1 MLSRTALRSSRFARR
16 RIPLVRLQSQSAN
29 VSQPSSTAAV
39 TGGIAGGLLVFAGGY
54 TWYHLSGTKSL
65 ISTAQQTKTQF
76 EKYAASAKASAPEP
90 SEALQWLRQQ
100 ATSYAGFIP
109 GARGY
114 VDTAFND
121 LDEVRA
127 KHGDEVDKIVS
138 EAYAELKDAGKD
150 GLSLETA
157 TKSWEILQKHLKRIA
172 ALAADAGQGILENHP
187 TIKNAIDEDLD
198 KLKKLG
204 DQYGGE
210 AKKQVDET
218 WSEISSIVK
227 AGVSADSINRIRKL
241 VQDKMAKMQEMGD
254 QAWKTGMEKAKP
266 YLDKSPQVKKLVEEN
281 ADTLKQGN
289 FAELYEKI
297 KEAVDTGDMKN
308 MESYI
313 KSSVDKAKESAGG
326 GGGID
331 GYLKMIPGGS
341 EVLPKI
347 SQLQEVA
354 QKHGKEAE
362 AIVKETFEEISQVLQ
377 KRVSQV
383 QKLGE
388 KAKDGAK
395 DAAKEGAK

>member
-1 MLSRTALRSSRFARR
+1 MLSRTALRSTRLARR
-16 RIPLVRLQSQSAN
+16 RLPQARLQSTQGQSAS
-29 VSQPSSTAAV
+29 VSQSSSTSAI
-39 TGGIAGGLLVFAGGY
+39 TGGLTGGALVFLGGY
-54 TWYHLSGTKSL
+54 AWYHFSGTKSL

-76 EKYAASAKASAPEP
+76 DKYAASAKASAPEP
-90 SEALQWLRQQ
+90 NEALQWLRQQ

-114 VDTAFND
+114 VNTAFND
-121 LDEVRA
+121 LDEIRA
-127 KHGDEVDKIVS
+127 KHGDEVDKIVR
-138 EAYAELKDAGKD
+138 EAYSELQDASKD

-157 TKSWEILQKHLKRIA
+157 MKSWDILQKHLRRISE
-172 ALAADAGQGILENHP
+172 LAADSAQGILENHP
-187 TIKNAIDEDLD
+187 SLKNAVGGDMD
-198 KLKKLG
+198 KLKELG

-227 AGVSADSINRIRKL
+227 AGVSADSANRIRKL
-241 VQDKMAKMQEMGD
+241 VQDKMAKMNEMGD
-254 QAWKTGMEKAKP
+254 EAWKTGMEKAKP
-266 YLDKSPQVKKLVEEN
+266 YLDKSPQVKKLIEEN

-289 FAELYEKI
+289 FAELYEKV

-308 MESYI
+308 IESYI
-313 KSSVDKAKESAGG
+313 KGSVEKANESAD
-326 GGGID
+326 GGID
-331 GYLKMIPGGS
+331 QYLKMIPGGA
-341 EVLPKI
+341 EVLPKL

-362 AIVKETFEEISQVLQ
+362 AIVKDTFEEVLQVLQ

-388 KAKDGAK
+388 EAKDGAK
-395 DAAKEGAK
+395 KSAK